1 MQKVFHFD
9 SPVEVYRADAC
20 VLTCFDARFEL
31 VTRKFLRRR
40 GVELYDQIKIPGA
53 AKALA
58 APASE
63 GDRDFVLRM
72 VATSMALHHPA
83 RMILTGHNE
92 CGAYLSHPVEEVMAD
107 IDRAAQVIHAAI
119 PSLAIERY
127 FFDFDGVYV
136 ALSWLEGWASSD
148 GAAVPVDH
156 SAVI

>member
-1 MQKVFHFD
+1 VRKLFHFD

-58 APASE
+58 DPAGE

-72 VATSMALHHPA
+72 VATSIALHGSA
-83 RMILTGHNE
+83 RMILTGHND
-92 CGAYLSHPVEEVMAD
+92 CGAYLSRPPQEVVAD
-107 IDRAAQVIHAAI
+107 IVRAADVIRDAF
-119 PSLAIERY
+119 PSLPVERY
-127 FFDFDGVYV
+127 FFDFDGAYQV
-136 ALSWLEGWASSD
+136 
-148 GAAVPVDH
+148 
-156 SAVI
+156 